1 MLRVVPEPEDTCGT
15 LLRNWVCTQRLP
27 APAEQRLLAAGHHP
41 HGQRNSLSKERDFS
55 PMPGACPKRLW
66 PQGCRWGRAA
76 CSGTHR
82 GPWALDGLGPR
93 GGRQRRHAQVRRAT
107 YTYGVVPQDVQLL
120 HQLCDQD
127 VLEKGDGGH
136 AGGECQHA
144 RVGVGTL
151 GAGRGLPSHLPPR
164 SRLGVGSCRPRSG
177 CGGS

>member
-1 MLRVVPEPEDTCGT
+1 MRD
-15 LLRNWVCTQRLP
+15 
-27 APAEQRLLAAGHHP
+27 PAEELGVHTAASCPCWQPVTTHTDRGIAC
-41 HGQRNSLSKERDFS
+41 QRNGIS
-55 PMPGACPKRLW
+55 PQC
-66 PQGCRWGRAA
+66 QGPVPSGSGHRGCSWGRAA